1 MKNAK
6 IYNYERNCTKLGG
19 KVYFFYSKQHSKLS
33 FWDLRPL
40 KACFGIKTDFRD
52 KDQGE
57 SGSFQKP
64 QGSEEPM
71 DFKFFGFK

>member
-1 MKNAK
+1 MLKSTIMNGIAP
-6 IYNYERNCTKLGG
+6 NLGERCI
-19 KVYFFYSKQHSKLS
+19 FYSKQHSKLS

-52 KDQGE
+52 KNQGK

-64 QGSEEPM
+64 QGSEESM
-71 DFKFFGFK
+71 DFRFFGFK

>member
-1 MKNAK
+1 M
-6 IYNYERNCTKLGG
+6 ELHQTWG
-19 KVYFFYSKQHSKLS
+19 KGVFFYAKQHSKVS

-52 KDQGE
+52 KNQGK

-64 QGSEEPM
+64 QGSEESM
-71 DFKFFGFK
+71 DFRFFGFK